1 MKHDQKKKEKKKQK
15 GKKRKK
21 TQQTKCNPIC
31 IFYISNSCNAIKM
44 EVFER
49 SMFEIG
55 GIKSA
60 LFIKIIS
67 LKVAGCR

>member
-1 MKHDQKKKEKKKQK
+1 
-15 GKKRKK
+15 
-21 TQQTKCNPIC
+21 
-31 IFYISNSCNAIKM
+31 M

-60 LFIKIIS
+60 LFIQIIS
-67 LKVAGCR
+67 LKVACGQQITHLINLNIFKMLFSGMDYY